1 MVYLTELK
9 NAPKGNFSK
18 NKPYVNLTF
27 AVSAA
32 NRAHNQWNLQSI
44 ALGDLTIKINMKN
57 KLSTF
62 TKQQTATGHYSK
74 GFDYSLIIF
83 FKNSATNLLI
93 VALFQQT
100 LKKKKIPKHF
110 LIPTAPWT
118 ETTGMRDV
126 ILRELQPALDS
137 S

>member
-100 LKKKKIPKHF
+100 LKKKKSPNISSF
-110 LIPTAPWT
+110 LQHHGLKQQVW
-118 ETTGMRDV
+118 EMW
-126 ILRELQPALDS
+126 S
-137 S
+137 